1 MMGGPVPVIVL
12 SIDGIMPAMMSV
24 AALSMMAPVV
34 TLLLLLLLLMMMMMM
49 MRGESHA
56 EFRKTS

>member
-34 TLLLLLLLLMMMMMM
+34 TLLLLMM